1 MAGADRQRFTSRRGF
16 LLGGAA
22 VVAAGAYDVTGLLQQ
37 KPKDTSTARD
47 DPAAAQASREITFPR
62 TATCYLSQSSLPPVA
77 TLARYDLVVINHE
90 WPHRV
95 PLDYFIQLR
104 AANPRLRLLAY
115 VDLVD
120 SMSQLGTAQ
129 WWPNSYALWQF
140 RTPSSSRLPRAW
152 LAHTAAGVPV
162 HEYLD
167 SVMTNLTDVCPRVAG
182 QRFVEYAADWVV
194 GRVWSAGIWDGIF
207 LDVWGDTLWTV
218 DQNRW
223 DITGTGHDV
232 PSAKIYGPGNPLDRG
247 LTSGERTM
255 RSRMPDAILVAN
267 GTRTLHAGLL
277 DGLVW
282 ESFAD
287 PLAHRD
293 PVFDLT
299 RYVATGAAAA
309 HRSPGVSLTISNRRV
324 PAGSADDYRRA
335 RFAMAATLMQ
345 NGFWAPM
352 GDDYGQPLYYD
363 EMDGAGLGRGY
374 LGHALEPDPPL
385 SVITTVNDDGTGS
398 PAPYVYRRDFEHGIA
413 LVNVGHTAQQVAL
426 RRAYR
431 HLSGITD
438 RLVNNGTT
446 VDLVTIP
453 AQDGIILLDPY
464 LPSRPRLADE
474 TRVRHVTSGVPFPDT

>member
-1 MAGADRQRFTSRRGF
+1 MADAERQRFTSRRGF
-16 LLGGAA
+16 LLAGAA
-22 VVAAGAYDVTGLLQQ
+22 VVAAGAYDVSGLLQD
-37 KPKDTSTARD
+37 KPKDTTTAKD
-47 DPAAAQASREITFPR
+47 VPAAAQASTEITFPR
-62 TATCYLSQSSLPPVA
+62 TATCYLGQSSLPPVA
-77 TLARYDLVVINHE
+77 TLARYDLVVIYHE

-120 SMSQLGTAQ
+120 SMSSTGTVRN
-129 WWPNSYALWQF
+129 WPDTYALWQF
-140 RTPSSSRLPRAW
+140 RTPTSSRFPRAW

-162 HEYLD
+162 HEYQD

-182 QRFVEYAADWVV
+182 QRFVEYAADWVT

-232 PSAKIYGPGNPLDRG
+232 PSAEIYGSGNPLDRG

-287 PLAHRD
+287 PLAGRD

-299 RYVATGAAAA
+299 RYVVTVAAGA
-309 HRSPGVSLTISNRRV
+309 HRSPGVSLTISKRRV
-324 PAGSADDYRRA
+324 PAGSADAYRRA
-335 RFAMAATLMQ
+335 RFAIAATLMQ

-385 SVITTVNDDGTGS
+385 SAITAVNDDGTGS

-431 HLSGITD
+431 HLSGWAD

-453 AQDGIILLDPY
+453 AQDGIILLDPLFP
-464 LPSRPRLADE
+464 LPGHVAGE
-474 TRVRHVTSGVPFPDT
+474 TRVRHA

>member
-1 MAGADRQRFTSRRGF
+1 VSGADRTRFTSRRGF
-16 LLGGAA
+16 LLAGAA
-22 VVAAGAYDVTGLLQQ
+22 VVAAGAYDVTGLLQ
-37 KPKDTSTARD
+37 DTSTAQD
-47 DPAAAQASREITFPR
+47 VPAAAQASREITFPR
-62 TATCYLSQSSLPPVA
+62 TATCYLGQSSLPSVA
-77 TLARYDLVVINHE
+77 TLARYDLVVIYYE

-95 PLDYFIQLR
+95 PLDYFVQLR

-120 SMSQLGTAQ
+120 SMSRTGTVRN
-129 WWPNSYALWQF
+129 WPDSYALWQF
-140 RTPSSSRLPRAW
+140 RTSSSSRFPRAW

-162 HEYLD
+162 HDYLD
-167 SVMTNLTDVCPRVAG
+167 SVMTNLTDACPRVGG
-182 QRFVEYAADWVV
+182 QRFVEYAADWVT
-194 GRVWSAGIWDGIF
+194 GRVWPAGIWDGIF

-218 DQNRW
+218 DQNGW
-223 DITGTGHDV
+223 DITGTGHDM
-232 PSAKIYGPGNPLDRG
+232 PSAEIYGPGNPLDRG

-287 PLAHRD
+287 PVARRD
-293 PVFDLT
+293 PISDLI
-299 RYVATGAAAA
+299 RYVAMVAAAA
-309 HRSPGVSLTISNRRV
+309 HRSPGVSMTISTRRV

-352 GDDYGQPLYYD
+352 GDDYGQPVYYD

-385 SVITTVNDDGTGS
+385 SAITMANADGTGS

-413 LVNVGHTAQQVAL
+413 LVNVGHTAQQVAFP
-426 RRAYR
+426 RPYR

-438 RLVNNGTT
+438 RLVNNGTA

-453 AQDGIILLDPY
+453 AQDGVILLDP
-464 LPSRPRLADE
+464 LSPPPRPRLADE
-474 TRVRHVTSGVPFPDT
+474 IRVRHA

>member
-1 MAGADRQRFTSRRGF
+1 MAG
-16 LLGGAA
+16 LLHQNPQN
-22 VVAAGAYDVTGLLQQ
+22 VPSD
-37 KPKDTSTARD
+37 
-47 DPAAAQASREITFPR
+47 AQALRGLTFPR
-62 TATCYLSQSSLPPVA
+62 TATSYLGQDSLPPVA
-77 TLARYDLVVINHE
+77 TLARYDLVVIYHE

-95 PLDYFIQLR
+95 PLDYFVQLR

-115 VDLVD
+115 VDLID
-120 SMSQLGTAQ
+120 SMSRLGTRQ

-140 RTPSSSRLPRAW
+140 RTPTSSRFPRVW

-162 HEYLD
+162 HEWLD
-167 SVMTNLTDVCPRVAG
+167 TVMTNLTDVCPRVAG
-182 QRFVEYAADWVV
+182 QRFVEYGVDWVA

-247 LTSGERTM
+247 LTSAERTM

-267 GTRTLHAGLL
+267 GTRTLHDGLL

-282 ESFAD
+282 ENFAD
-287 PLAHRD
+287 PLAGRD
-293 PVFDLT
+293 PIGDLT
-299 RYVATGAAAA
+299 RYVATGASAA
-309 HRSPGVSLTISNRRV
+309 HRSPGVSLTVSSRRV

-335 RFAMAATLMQ
+335 RFALAATLMQ
-345 NGFWAPM
+345 DGFWAATA
-352 GDDYGQPLYYD
+352 DDYGQPLYYD

-374 LGHALEPDPPL
+374 LGHPLEPDPPL
-385 SVITTVNDDGTGS
+385 SAITTANDSGTGS

-413 LVNVGHTAQQVAL
+413 LVNVGSTARQVAL
-426 RRAYR
+426 GRTYR

-438 RLVNNGTT
+438 RLVNNGTA

-453 AQDGIILLDPY
+453 AQDGVILLD
-464 LPSRPRLADE
+464 L
-474 TRVRHVTSGVPFPDT
+474 

>member
-1 MAGADRQRFTSRRGF
+1 MSGADRRLSLSRRGF
-16 LLGGAA
+16 LLAGTAA
-22 VVAAGAYDVTGLLQQ
+22 VAAGACVEAGLLHQD
-37 KPKDTSTARD
+37 PKNVPT
-47 DPAAAQASREITFPR
+47 AAQASRGLTFPR
-62 TATCYLSQSSLPPVA
+62 TATYYLSQDGLPPVA
-77 TLARYDLVVINHE
+77 TLARYDLVVVNNE

-95 PLDYFIQLR
+95 PPDYFVQLR

-115 VDLVD
+115 VDLID
-120 SMSQLGTAQ
+120 SMSRLGTVQ
-129 WWPNSYALWQF
+129 YWPDSYALWQF
-140 RTPSSSRLPRAW
+140 QTPTSSRFPRAW

-167 SVMTNLTDVCPRVAG
+167 SVMTNLTDICPRVAG

-207 LDVWGDTLWTV
+207 LDVWGDTLWHV
-218 DQNRW
+218 DQNGW

-232 PSAKIYGPGNPLDRG
+232 PNAKIYGPGNPLDRG
-247 LTSGERTM
+247 LTSGERIM

-267 GTRTLHAGLL
+267 GTRTLHDGLL
-277 DGLVW
+277 DGLAW

-287 PLAHRD
+287 PLAGRD
-293 PVFDLT
+293 PIADLT
-299 RYVATGAAAA
+299 SYVATGAAAA
-309 HRSPGVSLTISNRRV
+309 HRSPGVSLTISSRRV

-345 NGFWAPM
+345 NGFWGPM
-352 GDDYGQPLYYD
+352 GDDYDQPLYYD

-374 LGHALEPDPPL
+374 LGRALEPDPPL
-385 SVITTVNDDGTGS
+385 SAITTAKDGGTGS
-398 PAPYVYRRDFEHGIA
+398 LAPYVYRRDFEHGIA
-413 LVNVGHTAQQVAL
+413 LVNVGDTAQQVAL

-446 VDLVTIP
+446 VDRVTIP
-453 AQDGIILLDPY
+453 AQDGVILLDP
-464 LPSRPRLADE
+464 
-474 TRVRHVTSGVPFPDT
+474 

>member
-1 MAGADRQRFTSRRGF
+1 MASADRQLYTSRRGF
-16 LLGGAA
+16 LLAGTA
-22 VVAAGAYDVTGLLQQ
+22 VMAAGACTRAGVRQQ
-37 KPKDTSTARD
+37 NPKNV
-47 DPAAAQASREITFPR
+47 PAAAQASRELTFPR
-62 TATCYLSQSSLPPVA
+62 TATYYLDQDSLPPVA
-77 TLARYDLVVINHE
+77 TLARYDLVVINNE

-95 PLDYFIQLR
+95 PPDYFVQLR

-129 WWPNSYALWQF
+129 NWPNSYALWQF
-140 RTPSSSRLPRAW
+140 QTPSSSRFPHAW

-162 HEYLD
+162 HEYQD

-207 LDVWGDTLWTV
+207 LDVWGDTLWSV
-218 DQNRW
+218 DQNGW

-232 PSAKIYGPGNPLDRG
+232 PNAKIYGPGNPLDRG

-267 GTRTLHAGLL
+267 GTRTLHDGLL
-277 DGLVW
+277 DGLAW

-287 PLAHRD
+287 PLADRD
-293 PVFDLT
+293 PSTDLT
-299 RYVATGAAAA
+299 GYVATDAAGA
-309 HRSPGVSLTISNRRV
+309 HRSPGVSLTISSRRV

-345 NGFWAPM
+345 DGFWAPT
-352 GDDYGQPLYYD
+352 DDGYGQPLYYD

-374 LGHALEPDPPL
+374 LGRALEPDPPL
-385 SVITTVNDDGTGS
+385 SAITTAKDGGTGS
-398 PAPYVYRRDFEHGIA
+398 PAPHVYRRDFEHGIA
-413 LVNVGHTAQQVAL
+413 LVNVGDTAQQVAL
-426 RRAYR
+426 RRTYR

-438 RLVNNGTT
+438 RLVNNGTA
-446 VDLVTIP
+446 VDRVTIP
-453 AQDGIILLDPY
+453 AQDGVILLD
-464 LPSRPRLADE
+464 L
-474 TRVRHVTSGVPFPDT
+474 

>member
-1 MAGADRQRFTSRRGF
+1 MSRRGF
-16 LLGGAA
+16 LLTGTAF
-22 VVAAGAYDVTGLLQQ
+22 VAAGVYDVTGLLRH
-37 KPKDTSTARD
+37 KPMDTSTATS
-47 DPAAAQASREITFPR
+47 DPAAAQASRETTFPR
-62 TATCYLSQSSLPPVA
+62 TATYYLDQSSLPPVA
-77 TLARYDLVVINHE
+77 TLARYDLVVINNE

-95 PLDYFIQLR
+95 PHAYFAQLR

-120 SMSQLGTAQ
+120 SMSRLGSVE
-129 WWPNSYALWQF
+129 WWPNNYALWQF
-140 RTPSSSRLPRAW
+140 RTPSSSRIPRRW
-152 LAHTAAGVPV
+152 LAYTAAGVPV
-162 HEYLD
+162 HEYQD

-207 LDVWGDTLWTV
+207 LDAWGDTLWTV

-232 PSAKIYGPGNPLDRG
+232 PNAKIYGPGNPLDRG

-277 DGLVW
+277 DGRVW

-293 PVFDLT
+293 PVADLT
-299 RYVATGAAAA
+299 SYVAISASGV
-309 HRSPGVSLTISNRRV
+309 HRSPGVSLTISSRRV

-335 RFAMAATLMQ
+335 RFALAATLMQ

-352 GDDYGQPLYYD
+352 GDDYGQPVYYD

-385 SVITTVNDDGTGS
+385 SAITRANDGGTGS
-398 PAPYVYRRDFEHGIA
+398 PAPDVYRRDFEHGIA

-426 RRAYR
+426 RRTYR
-431 HLSGITD
+431 HLSGSAD
-438 RLVNNGTT
+438 RLVNNGTA

-453 AQDGIILLDPY
+453 AQDGVILLDP
-464 LPSRPRLADE
+464 LFPPPGPRLADE
-474 TRVRHVTSGVPFPDT
+474 TRVRHA

>member
-1 MAGADRQRFTSRRGF
+1 MADADRPRFTSRRGF
-16 LLGGAA
+16 ILAGAA
-22 VVAAGAYDVTGLLQQ
+22 FVAAGVYDVTGLLQH
-37 KPKDTSTARD
+37 KPKDTSAAKD
-47 DPAAAQASREITFPR
+47 VPAAAQASRELTFPR
-62 TATCYLSQSSLPPVA
+62 TATVYLNQDRLPPVA
-77 TLARYDLVVINHE
+77 TLARYDLVVISNE

-104 AANPRLRLLAY
+104 AANHRLRLLAY

-120 SMSQLGTAQ
+120 SMSQLGTVE

-140 RTPSSSRLPRAW
+140 RTPSSSRFPRAW

-162 HEYLD
+162 HEFPD

-182 QRFVEYAADWVV
+182 QRFVEYAVDWVV
-194 GRVWSAGIWDGIF
+194 GRVWSAGVWDGIF

-232 PSAKIYGPGNPLDRG
+232 PNAKIYGPGNPLDRG
-247 LTSGERTM
+247 LTSGERNM

-287 PLAHRD
+287 PLVHRD
-293 PVFDLT
+293 PIADFT
-299 RYVATGAAAA
+299 NYVTVGAAAA
-309 HRSPGVSLTISNRRV
+309 HRSPGVSLTISSRRV
-324 PAGSADDYRRA
+324 PAGSAGDYRRA
-335 RFAMAATLMQ
+335 RFAIAATLMQ

-352 GDDYGQPLYYD
+352 GDDYGQPVYYD
-363 EMDGAGLGRGY
+363 EMDGSGLGRGY
-374 LGHALEPDPPL
+374 LGHALEPDPSL
-385 SVITTVNDDGTGS
+385 STISGANNSGTVS

-426 RRAYR
+426 RRTYR

-438 RLVNNGTT
+438 RLVNNGTA
-446 VDLVTIP
+446 VDHVTIP
-453 AQDGIILLDPY
+453 AQDGVILLD
-464 LPSRPRLADE
+464 LQSPSPAAA
-474 TRVRHVTSGVPFPDT
+474 G

>member
-1 MAGADRQRFTSRRGF
+1 MSGANRQLSTSRRRF
-16 LLGGAA
+16 LLAGAA
-22 VVAAGAYDVTGLLQQ
+22 FVAAGVYDVTGMLQH
-37 KPKDTSTARD
+37 KPKETSAAKD
-47 DPAAAQASREITFPR
+47 VPVAAQASRYTTFPR
-62 TATCYLSQSSLPPVA
+62 TATYYLDQHSLPPVT
-77 TLARYDLVVINHE
+77 TLARYDLVVINNE

-95 PLDYFIQLR
+95 PLDYFVQLR

-120 SMSQLGTAQ
+120 SMSRIGTVKY
-129 WWPNSYALWQF
+129 WPNSYALWQF
-140 RTPSSSRLPRAW
+140 RTPSSSRFPRAW
-152 LAHTAAGVPV
+152 LTHTAAGVPV
-162 HEYLD
+162 HEYQD
-167 SVMTNLTDVCPRVAG
+167 SVMTNLTDVCPRVGG

-194 GRVWSAGIWDGIF
+194 GRVWSAGIWDGVL

-255 RSRMPDAILVAN
+255 RSRMRDAILVAN

-287 PLAHRD
+287 PLVHRD
-293 PVFDLT
+293 PIADLT
-299 RYVATGAAAA
+299 SYVTIGAAGV

-324 PAGSADDYRRA
+324 PAGSADDYRRS

-352 GDDYGQPLYYD
+352 GDGYGQALYYD

-374 LGHALEPDPPL
+374 LGHALEADPPL
-385 SVITTVNDDGTGS
+385 SAITRANDSGTGS
-398 PAPYVYRRDFEHGIA
+398 PAPHVYRRDFEHGIA

-426 RRAYR
+426 HRTYR
-431 HLSGITD
+431 HLSGSPD
-438 RLVNNGTT
+438 RLVNNGTA

-453 AQDGIILLDPY
+453 AQDGVILLDI
-464 LPSRPRLADE
+464 SR
-474 TRVRHVTSGVPFPDT
+474 

>member
-1 MAGADRQRFTSRRGF
+1 VAGVDRPRFTSRRGF
-16 LLGGAA
+16 LLAGAA
-22 VVAAGAYDVTGLLQQ
+22 FAAAGVYDMTGLLQH
-37 KPKDTSTARD
+37 KPKDTSTVKD
-47 DPAAAQASREITFPR
+47 VPAAAQASRETTFPR
-62 TATCYLSQSSLPPVA
+62 TATCYLGQSKLPSVA

-95 PLDYFIQLR
+95 PHDYFIQLR
-104 AANPRLRLLAY
+104 AANPRLRLLAH
-115 VDLVD
+115 VSLVD
-120 SMSQLGTAQ
+120 SMSRIGTVQ
-129 WWPNSYALWQF
+129 HWPNSYALWQF
-140 RTPSSSRLPRAW
+140 RTPSSSRFPRAW

-162 HEYLD
+162 HEYQD
-167 SVMTNLTDVCPRVAG
+167 MVMTNLTDVCPRVAG

-207 LDVWGDTLWTV
+207 MDVWGDTLWTV

-232 PSAKIYGPGNPLDRG
+232 PNAKIYGPGNPLDRG
-247 LTSGERTM
+247 LTSGERIM

-282 ESFAD
+282 EHFAD
-287 PLAHRD
+287 PLARRD

-299 RYVATGAAAA
+299 RYVATVATAA
-309 HRSPGVSLTISNRRV
+309 HRRPGVSLTISNRLV

-335 RFAMAATLMQ
+335 RFTMAATLMQ

-374 LGHALEPDPPL
+374 LGHAMEPDPPL
-385 SVITTVNDDGTGS
+385 PVITTVSEFGTGS
-398 PAPYVYRRDFEHGIA
+398 PAPHVYRRDFEHGIA

-426 RRAYR
+426 GRTYR

-438 RLVNNGTT
+438 RLVNNGTA
-446 VDLVTIP
+446 VDRVTIP
-453 AQDGIILLDPY
+453 AQDGVVLLDIA
-464 LPSRPRLADE
+464 R
-474 TRVRHVTSGVPFPDT
+474 

>member
-1 MAGADRQRFTSRRGF
+1 
-16 LLGGAA
+16 
-22 VVAAGAYDVTGLLQQ
+22 
-37 KPKDTSTARD
+37 
-47 DPAAAQASREITFPR
+47 
-62 TATCYLSQSSLPPVA
+62 
-77 TLARYDLVVINHE
+77 
-90 WPHRV
+90 
-95 PLDYFIQLR
+95 
-104 AANPRLRLLAY
+104 LRLLAY

-120 SMSQLGTAQ
+120 SLSRIGSAKN
-129 WWPNSYALWQF
+129 WPNNYALWQF
-140 RTPSSSRLPRAW
+140 LTPTSSRFPRAW

-167 SVMTNLTDVCPRVAG
+167 LVMTNLTDVCPRVGG
-182 QRFVEYAADWVV
+182 QRFVEYGADWVT
-194 GRVWSAGIWDGIF
+194 GRVWPAGIWDGIY

-218 DQNRW
+218 DQNQW
-223 DITGTGHDV
+223 DITGTGHNV
-232 PSAKIYGPGNPLDRG
+232 PNAKIYGPGNPLDLG
-247 LTSGERTM
+247 LTSGERIM
-255 RSRMPDAILVAN
+255 RSRMPDAILIAN

-277 DGLVW
+277 DGLVF

-287 PLAHRD
+287 PLANRD

-299 RYVATGAAAA
+299 GYVATGAAAA
-309 HRSPGVSLTISNRRV
+309 HRSPGVSLTISTRRV

-335 RFAMAATLMQ
+335 RFFLAATLMQ

-374 LGHALEPDPPL
+374 LGYALQPDPPL
-385 SVITTVNDDGTGS
+385 SVITTVTDDGTGS

-413 LVNVGHTAQQVAL
+413 LVNVGDTTQQVTL

-438 RLVNNGTT
+438 RLVNNGTA

-453 AQDGIILLDPY
+453 AQDGVILLDPQS
-464 LPSRPRLADE
+464 PPPQSPPPQRR
-474 TRVRHVTSGVPFPDT
+474 

>member
-1 MAGADRQRFTSRRGF
+1 MAGADRPRFTSRRGF
-16 LLGGAA
+16 LIAGAA
-22 VVAAGAYDVTGLLQQ
+22 VVAAGAYDVTGLLQH
-37 KPKDTSTARD
+37 KPKDTSAAKD
-47 DPAAAQASREITFPR
+47 VAAAAQASRETTFPR
-62 TATCYLSQSSLPPVA
+62 TATCYLGQASLPPVA

-95 PLDYFIQLR
+95 PHDYFVQLR
-104 AANPRLRLLAY
+104 TANPRLRLLAH
-115 VDLVD
+115 VNLTD
-120 SMSQLGTAQ
+120 SMSRIGTVQ
-129 WWPNSYALWQF
+129 RWPNSYALWQF
-140 RTPSSSRLPRAW
+140 RTPSSSHFPRAW

-162 HEYLD
+162 HEYQD

-182 QRFVEYAADWVV
+182 QRFVEYAVDWVV
-194 GRVWSAGIWDGIF
+194 GRVWSAGIWDGIL

-223 DITGTGHDV
+223 DISGTGHDV
-232 PSAKIYGPGNPLDRG
+232 SSAKIYGPGNPLDRG
-247 LTSGERTM
+247 LTSGERAM
-255 RSRMPDAILVAN
+255 RSRMPEAILIAN

-293 PVFDLT
+293 PIADLT
-299 RYVATGAAAA
+299 RYVAMGAAAA
-309 HRSPGVSLTISNRRV
+309 HRSPGVSLTISTRRA
-324 PAGSADDYRRA
+324 PAGSADAYRRA

-352 GDDYGQPLYYD
+352 GDDYGQPVYYD

-385 SVITTVNDDGTGS
+385 SAITRANDAGTGS
-398 PAPYVYRRDFEHGIA
+398 PAPHVYRRDFEHGIA

-426 RRAYR
+426 RRTYR

-438 RLVNNGTT
+438 RQVNNGTT
-446 VDLVTIP
+446 VDRVTIP
-453 AQDGIILLDPY
+453 AQDGVILLGI
-464 LPSRPRLADE
+464 SQ
-474 TRVRHVTSGVPFPDT
+474 

>member
-1 MAGADRQRFTSRRGF
+1 MSGADRRLSTSRRGF
-16 LLGGAA
+16 LLAGAA
-22 VVAAGAYDVTGLLQQ
+22 VVAAGACGWAGLLHQN
-37 KPKDTSTARD
+37 PKNVPSD
-47 DPAAAQASREITFPR
+47 AQALRELTFPR
-62 TATCYLSQSSLPPVA
+62 TATSYLGQASLPPVA
-77 TLARYDLVVINHE
+77 TLARYDLVVIYHE

-95 PLDYFIQLR
+95 PLDYFVQLR

-120 SMSQLGTAQ
+120 SMSQLGTMQ
-129 WWPNSYALWQF
+129 WWPNSWALWQF
-140 RTPSSSRLPRAW
+140 RTPSSSRFPRSW

-162 HEYLD
+162 HEWLD
-167 SVMTNLTDVCPRVAG
+167 TVMTNLTDVCPRVDR
-182 QRFVEYAADWVV
+182 QRFVEYATDWVA

-267 GTRTLHAGLL
+267 GTRTLHDGLL
-277 DGLVW
+277 DGLVF
-282 ESFAD
+282 ENFAD

-293 PVFDLT
+293 PITDLT

-309 HRSPGVSLTISNRRV
+309 HRSPGVSMTISSRRV

-335 RFAMAATLMQ
+335 RFALAATLMQ
-345 NGFWAPM
+345 NGFWAPTA
-352 GDDYGQPLYYD
+352 DDYGQPLYYD

-374 LGHALEPDPPL
+374 LGHPLEPDPPL
-385 SVITTVNDDGTGS
+385 SAITTANDGGTGS

-413 LVNVGHTAQQVAL
+413 LVNVGSRAQQVAL
-426 RRAYR
+426 GRTYR

-438 RLVNNGTT
+438 RLVNNGTA

-453 AQDGIILLDPY
+453 AQDGVILLD
-464 LPSRPRLADE
+464 L
-474 TRVRHVTSGVPFPDT
+474 

>member
-1 MAGADRQRFTSRRGF
+1 MSGADRRLSTVSARVPPRRDRSRGGRGVRR
-16 LLGGAA
+16 A
-22 VVAAGAYDVTGLLQQ
+22 GLLHQN
-37 KPKDTSTARD
+37 PKNV
-47 DPAAAQASREITFPR
+47 PAAAQALRDLTFPR
-62 TATCYLSQSSLPPVA
+62 TATSYLGQDSLPPVA
-77 TLARYDLVVINHE
+77 TLARYDLVVIHHE

-95 PLDYFIQLR
+95 PLDYFVQLR

-120 SMSQLGTAQ
+120 SMPRLGTIQ

-140 RTPSSSRLPRAW
+140 RTPSSNRFPRAW

-167 SVMTNLTDVCPRVAG
+167 DVMTNLTDVCPRVAG
-182 QRFVEYAADWVV
+182 QRFVEYGADWVA

-232 PSAKIYGPGNPLDRG
+232 PNAKIYGPGNPLDRG

-267 GTRTLHAGLL
+267 GTRTLHDGLL
-277 DGLVW
+277 DGLVF
-282 ESFAD
+282 ENFAD

-293 PVFDLT
+293 PITDLT

-309 HRSPGVSLTISNRRV
+309 HRSPGVSLTISSRRV

-335 RFAMAATLMQ
+335 RFALAATLMQ
-345 NGFWAPM
+345 NGFWGPTA
-352 GDDYGQPLYYD
+352 DDYGQPLYYD

-374 LGHALEPDPPL
+374 LGHPLEPDPPL
-385 SVITTVNDDGTGS
+385 SAITTANDGGTGS

-413 LVNVGHTAQQVAL
+413 LVNVGSTAQQVAL
-426 RRAYR
+426 GRTYR

-438 RLVNNGTT
+438 RLVNNGTA

-453 AQDGIILLDPY
+453 AQDGVILLD
-464 LPSRPRLADE
+464 L
-474 TRVRHVTSGVPFPDT
+474 

>member
-1 MAGADRQRFTSRRGF
+1 VAGVDRPRFTSRRGF
-16 LLGGAA
+16 LLAGAA
-22 VVAAGAYDVTGLLQQ
+22 FAAAGVYDVAGLLQH
-37 KPKDTSTARD
+37 KPKDTSTAKD
-47 DPAAAQASREITFPR
+47 VPAAAQASRETTFPR
-62 TATCYLSQSSLPPVA
+62 TATCYLGQSNLPPVA

-95 PLDYFIQLR
+95 PHDYFIQLR
-104 AANPRLRLLAY
+104 AANPRLRLLAH
-115 VDLVD
+115 VSLVD
-120 SMSQLGTAQ
+120 SMSRIGTVQ
-129 WWPNSYALWQF
+129 HWPNSYALWQF
-140 RTPSSSRLPRAW
+140 RTPTSSRFPRAW

-162 HEYLD
+162 HEYQD
-167 SVMTNLTDVCPRVAG
+167 MVMTNLTDVCPRVAG
-182 QRFVEYAADWVV
+182 QRFVDYAADWVV
-194 GRVWSAGIWDGIF
+194 GRVWSARIWDGIF

-232 PSAKIYGPGNPLDRG
+232 PNAKIYGPGNPLDRG

-282 ESFAD
+282 EHFAD
-287 PLAHRD
+287 SLAHRD

-299 RYVATGAAAA
+299 TYVATVAAAA
-309 HRSPGVSLTISNRRV
+309 HRRPGVSMTISNRLV

-335 RFAMAATLMQ
+335 RFAMAATLMH

-352 GDDYGQPLYYD
+352 GDDYGQPLYYE

-385 SVITTVNDDGTGS
+385 PAITTVSEFGTGS

-413 LVNVGHTAQQVAL
+413 LVNIGHTAQQVDL
-426 RRAYR
+426 GRTYR

-438 RLVNNGTT
+438 RLVNNGTA
-446 VDLVTIP
+446 VDRVTIP
-453 AQDGIILLDPY
+453 AQDGVILLDIA
-464 LPSRPRLADE
+464 R
-474 TRVRHVTSGVPFPDT
+474 